1 MKNKKT
7 VAKNKKTVARILS
20 AIAEIKIVQ
29 HDLTKQGKHEDAE
42 LAMSLAQNAEKFRGI
57 LEAQ

>member
-1 MKNKKT
+1 M
-7 VAKNKKTVARILS
+7 KNKKTVARILS

-42 LAMSLAQNAEKFRGI
+42 LALSILQNVDKFRQI
-57 LEAQ
+57 VEAN